1 MLVFCMLLS
10 LTACGG
16 RTDVGEGDS
25 YIYGLNTERTG
36 LVKAA
41 FDISQEDTEAAGRGS
56 ARGAEKVAGGDRVYG
71 SHP

>member
-1 MLVFCMLLS
+1 MKRIRTVSLVLVFCMLLS

-36 LVKAA
+36 LVKAPS
-41 FDISQEDTEAAGRGS
+41 ISLRRYGGS
-56 ARGAEKVAGGDRVYG
+56 RPRKCSR
-71 SHP
+71 S